1 MTAIHTT
8 APIFFPPKRGI
19 RVLLPTLVVLTLILI
34 PAIITL
40 VAQGVAIEILIL
52 IWGFIYL
59 LVAAISFAIQ
69 KVTSYY
75 VLENTFHYRSFL
87 MKGAIDIGRVKR
99 LEIHVNDWSANN
111 PATSNM
117 KGVLISYNNF
127 DQLFITPEDNKD
139 FAAVLLNIN
148 PLIKVSSKKD

>member
-40 VAQGVAIEILIL
+40 VAQGVAIDILIL

-59 LVAAISFAIQ
+59 LVAAISFAIE

-75 VLENTFHYRSFL
+75 VLEYTFHYRSCL
-87 MKGAIDIGRVKR
+87 MKLEIDIVSVHILEVRVYGCTDYSPCTLYR
-99 LEIHVNDWSANN
+99 S
-111 PATSNM
+111 
-117 KGVLISYNNF
+117 G
-127 DQLFITPEDNKD
+127 
-139 FAAVLLNIN
+139 
-148 PLIKVSSKKD
+148 

>member
-1 MTAIHTT
+1 
-8 APIFFPPKRGI
+8 
-19 RVLLPTLVVLTLILI
+19 
-34 PAIITL
+34 
-40 VAQGVAIEILIL
+40 
-52 IWGFIYL
+52 
-59 LVAAISFAIQ
+59 
-69 KVTSYY
+69 
-75 VLENTFHYRSFL
+75 

>member
-8 APIFFPPKRGI
+8 APFFFPPKRGI
-19 RVLLPTLVVLTLILI
+19 RVLLPTLVVLTLILV